1 MFARKD
7 IAFGEFILEYRGE
20 IVDKKETERRQ
31 SKYQNDNAGSFVYDF
46 VHDKNNKQQN
56 LL

>member
-31 SKYQNDNAGSFVYDF
+31 SKYQNDNAGSFVYDS